1 VLFQDYPLSKLLT
14 TITLLCFSVTA
25 SADMSSDESLF
36 LFCSETNNSEYQHL
50 VFLIAENGWLYDA
63 VTTKEARLKA
73 YGLTPYSFQTLSPS
87 PTGNSYFE
95 ESWVH
100 QVGTEYTLL
109 TTSNFSR
116 EFFIDLNE
124 KKFHE
129 IDSGVENL
137 NLSGTC
143 TRAGLDAIAIKAN
156 KLESEFQAWAKLQR
170 QTNY

>member
-1 VLFQDYPLSKLLT
+1 MNLMNLLT
-14 TITLLCFSVTA
+14 AIILLCFSVAANT
-25 SADMSSDESLF
+25 DMSSDESLF

-50 VFLIAENGWLYDA
+50 VFLIAEDGWIYDA
-63 VTTKEARLKA
+63 IITQKARLKA

-87 PTGNSYFE
+87 PAGNSYFE
-95 ESWVH
+95 ESWIH
-100 QVGTEYTLL
+100 QIGTKYTLL

-116 EFFIDLNE
+116 EFIIDLNE
-124 KKFHE
+124 KTFHE

-143 TRAGLDAIAIKAN
+143 TRTDLEALAIKAN

-170 QTNY
+170 

>member
-1 VLFQDYPLSKLLT
+1 MNVKTLLA
-14 TITLLCFSVTA
+14 TIILLCFSIAA
-25 SADMSSDESLF
+25 STDMSSDEALF
-36 LFCSETNNSEYQHL
+36 LFCSEKNNSEYQHL
-50 VFLIAENGWLYDA
+50 VFLIAEDGWIYDA
-63 VTTKEARLKA
+63 ITTKKARLKA

-95 ESWVH
+95 ESWIH
-100 QVGTEYTLL
+100 QIGTKYTLL

-116 EFFIDLNE
+116 EFIIDLNE
-124 KKFHE
+124 KTFHE

-143 TRAGLDAIAIKAN
+143 TRTDLETLAIKAN

-170 QTNY
+170 

>member
-1 VLFQDYPLSKLLT
+1 MKRPLT
-14 TITLLCFSVTA
+14 TIILLCLSVVA
-25 SADMSSDESLF
+25 SADMSSEESLF

-50 VFLIAENGWLYDA
+50 VFQIAENGWLYDA

-143 TRAGLDAIAIKAN
+143 TRAGLDAISIKAS
-156 KLESEFQAWAKLQR
+156 KLESEFQAWAKLQPH
-170 QTNY
+170 TNA

>member
-1 VLFQDYPLSKLLT
+1 MNVMILLT
-14 TITLLCFSVTA
+14 TIILLCFSVAA
-25 SADMSSDESLF
+25 STDMSLEESLL

-50 VFLIAENGWLYDA
+50 VFLIAEDGWIYDA
-63 VTTKEARLKA
+63 ITTKKARLKA

-87 PTGNSYFE
+87 PAGNSYFE
-95 ESWVH
+95 ESWIH
-100 QVGTEYTLL
+100 QIGTKYTLL

-116 EFFIDLNE
+116 EFIIDLNE
-124 KKFHE
+124 KTFHE

-143 TRAGLDAIAIKAN
+143 TRTDLETLAIKAN

-170 QTNY
+170 

>member
-1 VLFQDYPLSKLLT
+1 MKTLLT
-14 TITLLCFSVTA
+14 TIILLCFSVTA

-50 VFLIAENGWLYDA
+50 VFLMADIGWLYDA
-63 VTTKEARLKA
+63 VTTKESRLKA
-73 YGLTPYSFQTLSPS
+73 YGLTPYSSQTLSPS
-87 PTGNSYFE
+87 PTGNSYFFE
-95 ESWVH
+95 IWVH
-100 QVGTEYTLL
+100 QIGTEYTLL
-109 TTSNFSR
+109 ITSNLSR

-143 TRAGLDAIAIKAN
+143 T
-156 KLESEFQAWAKLQR
+156 
-170 QTNY
+170 

>member
-1 VLFQDYPLSKLLT
+1 MNLKTLLT
-14 TITLLCFSVTA
+14 TIILLCFSVAANT
-25 SADMSSDESLF
+25 DMSSDESLF

-50 VFLIAENGWLYDA
+50 VFLIAEDGWIYDA
-63 VTTKEARLKA
+63 ITTKKARLKA

-87 PTGNSYFE
+87 PAGNSYFE
-95 ESWVH
+95 ESWIH
-100 QVGTEYTLL
+100 QFGTKYTLL

-116 EFFIDLNE
+116 EFIIDLNE
-124 KKFHE
+124 KTFHE

-143 TRAGLDAIAIKAN
+143 TRTDLETLATKAN

-170 QTNY
+170 